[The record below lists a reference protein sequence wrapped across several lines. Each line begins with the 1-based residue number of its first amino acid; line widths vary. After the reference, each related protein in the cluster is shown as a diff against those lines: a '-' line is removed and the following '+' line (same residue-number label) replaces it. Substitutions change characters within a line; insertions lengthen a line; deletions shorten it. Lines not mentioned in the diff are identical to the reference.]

1 MRIKFSSKLWF
12 GFIASSF
19 LSAMIAFYCG
29 YFNYFGFAS
38 LQARIA
44 LLGFT
49 SLVFGIAFGLTFGS
63 YITRN
68 IRNLTQATAVV
79 SKGDLR
85 QKIVVLSE
93 DELGALASA
102 FNKMIDSLKETI
114 EEVKKVSDTV
124 YDSAMN
130 LSATSEE
137 MNASTL
143 EISTTVQNIAKGAE
157 IQAEMGVQTNNV
169 AKDLAVSIQEVAQ
182 KADVAYRL
190 AQEVFEKA
198 QEGSQHTQDAVS
210 QINEV
215 ARKIENASNL
225 VQGFRERTLEIN
237 NAVRHIT
244 SIAQQTHLLA
254 LNATIEAA
262 RAGEHGRGFAVVAE
276 EVRKLSHETRKLAG
290 QISELA
296 DTINLESQQ
305 VLTSMSDSN
314 ASAAQSRN
322 VVHFA
327 SRSLQDIVHAV
338 QSSVNQV
345 QEITRLAK
353 EQTVSATKMVEAIE
367 EIARIAE
374 DNAAGTEQATASTEQ
389 QTAAMQELAGAAQEL
404 SRTSDRLKSYIST
417 FQY

>member
-1 MRIKFSSKLWF
+1 MRIKFSTKLWF
-12 GFIASSF
+12 GFIASWF
-19 LSAMIAFYCG
+19 LSAMMAFYCG
-29 YFNYFGFAS
+29 YFNYFGFVS
-38 LQARIA
+38 LQSRVA
-44 LLGFT
+44 LLGLT
-49 SLVFGIAFGLTFGS
+49 SLVFGVAFGFIFGS

-68 IRNLTQATAVV
+68 IRSLTQATSVV

-85 QKIVVLSE
+85 QKIAVVSQ
-93 DELGALASA
+93 DELGALAMA

-169 AKDLAVSIQEVAQ
+169 TKSLAVSIQEVAL
-182 KADVAYRL
+182 KADEAYRL
-190 AQEVFEKA
+190 SQEMYDKA
-198 QEGSQHTQDAVS
+198 QEGSQHTQDAVL
-210 QINEV
+210 QITEV

-296 DTINLESQQ
+296 DTINLESQE

-314 ASAAQSRN
+314 ASAAQSRT

-327 SRSLQDIVHAV
+327 SKSLQDIVHAV

-345 QEITRLAK
+345 QEITRLAR
-353 EQTVSATKMVEAIE
+353 EQASSATRVVESIE

-374 DNAAGTEQATASTEQ
+374 DNAAGTEQATASTQQ

-404 SRTSDRLKSYIST
+404 SRTSDRLKTYITT